1 MKTFYVFREGLVA
14 GYDRIDSKGLSF
26 GYDWLN
32 AVYRAR
38 MRVGRFAARLFHHEP
53 EVYEF
58 RNKDE
63 HR

>member
-1 MKTFYVFREGLVA
+1 MA

-26 GYDWLN
+26 GNDGLN
-32 AVYRAR
+32 AVYRAG

-53 EVYEF
+53 EVYEL
-58 RNKDE
+58 RNKDG

>member
-14 GYDRIDSKGLSF
+14 GYDRIDLKGLSY
-26 GYDWLN
+26 GSDGLD
-32 AVYRAR
+32 AVYRAG

-53 EVYEF
+53 DVYEL